1 MPRPRKAINQMN
13 VVPYI
18 DVMLVLLV
26 IFMVTAPLVAP
37 GEIELPNVGAA
48 VITPK
53 QPFEITV
60 QKDGQLLL
68 RNRAKPNEPVKRFN
82 TEALIPQLVAQQKES
97 PDQAVVIAADKNV
110 RYESVVAVL
119 DALQR
124 NHVKKVGLL
133 VVPTKSSP

>member
-48 VITPK
+48 VK
-53 QPFEITV
+53 EASQPFEIIV
-60 QKDGQLLL
+60 KKDGKLLL
-68 RNRAKPNEPVKRFN
+68 RNRAKSNETTTYAS
-82 TEALIPQLVAQQKES
+82 TEELTIRLAALQKES
-97 PDQAVVIAADKNV
+97 PNQAVVISADKSV
-110 RYESVVAVL
+110 HYENVVAVL

-124 NHVKKVGLL
+124 HQIKKFGLL
-133 VVPTKSSP
+133 VVPTK

>member
-1 MPRPRKAINQMN
+1 MPRVRKAINQMN

-18 DVMLVLLV
+18 DVMLVLLI

-37 GEIELPNVGAA
+37 GEIELPNVGSAT
-48 VITPK
+48 ITPK
-53 QPFEITV
+53 QPIEITV
-60 QKDGQLLL
+60 RQDGQLLL
-68 RNRAKPNEPVKRFN
+68 RNRANANEPAQRLSIEEVTTR
-82 TEALIPQLVAQQKES
+82 LIAQQKEN

-124 NHVKKVGLL
+124 QQIKKVGLL
-133 VVPTKSSP
+133 VVPGAK

>member
-1 MPRPRKAINQMN
+1 MPRVRKTINQMN

-37 GEIELPNVGAA
+37 GEIELPNVGSAT
-48 VITPK
+48 ITPK

-60 QKDGQLLL
+60 QQDGQLLL
-68 RNRAKPNEPVKRFN
+68 RNRAKSNEPAQRFN
-82 TEALIPQLVAQQKES
+82 IEGLITRLIAQQQEN

-124 NHVKKVGLL
+124 HQIKKVGLL
-133 VVPTKSSP
+133 VVPGAK

>member
-1 MPRPRKAINQMN
+1 MPRVRRTINQMN

-37 GEIELPNVGAA
+37 GEIELPNVGSAT
-48 VITPK
+48 ITPK

-60 QKDGQLLL
+60 QKDGQLQL
-68 RNRAKPNEPVKRFN
+68 RNRAKPNEPAQRLN
-82 TEALIPQLVAQQKES
+82 MENLIPRLIAQQQEN
-97 PDQAVVIAADKNV
+97 PDQAVVIAADKSV

-124 NHVKKVGLL
+124 NQIKKVGLL
-133 VVPTKSSP
+133 VVPGAK

>member
-1 MPRPRKAINQMN
+1 MPRVRKTINEMN

-18 DVMLVLLV
+18 DVMLVLLI

-37 GEIELPNVGAA
+37 GEIELPNVGSAT
-48 VITPK
+48 ITPK

-60 QKDGQLLL
+60 RSDGQLQL
-68 RNRAKPNEPVKRFN
+68 RNRAKPNEPVQRLSIEN
-82 TEALIPQLVAQQKES
+82 LIPRLIAQQQEN

-110 RYESVVAVL
+110 RYETVVSVL

-124 NHVKKVGLL
+124 HEIKKVGLL
-133 VVPTKSSP
+133 VVPGAK

>member
-1 MPRPRKAINQMN
+1 MPRARKAINQMN

-48 VITPK
+48 TIEAK

-60 QKDGQLLL
+60 LKDGQLSL
-68 RNRAKPNEPVKRFN
+68 RNRAKPGEPAQRFN
-82 TEALIPQLVAQQKES
+82 TEALIARLVAQQKES
-97 PDQAVVIAADKNV
+97 PNQAVVIAADKNV

-124 NHVKKVGLL
+124 NNVKKVGLL
-133 VVPTKSSP
+133 VVPGTK